1 MKLYTSNENDFF
13 SKGSFNITKSPNGPF
28 IADHVRMY
36 KDDGYLIVAGD
47 KILDSGER
55 AGVSLFFLDI
65 EGTFK
70 GNFGGPDETP
80 WGYYKIGNWLHSAQR
95 GETTHTYLDKPEHVT
110 GKFSFIISIS
120 GTEHE
125 CEGDFNVQGLINPF
139 P

>member
-28 IADHVRMY
+28 IADHVRIY
-36 KDDGYLIVAGD
+36 TDLGYLAVTGD
-47 KILDSGER
+47 TILDRGER
-55 AGVSLFFLDI
+55 VGVSLYFLAI
-65 EGTFK
+65 EGTFM
-70 GNFGGPDETP
+70 GNFGGPDVTP
-80 WGYYKIGNWLHSAQR
+80 WGYYDIVNWSHSALR
-95 GETTHTYLDKPEHVT
+95 GKTTHTYLNKPEHAT

-125 CEGDFNVQGLINPF
+125 CEGEFNVQRLMNPV